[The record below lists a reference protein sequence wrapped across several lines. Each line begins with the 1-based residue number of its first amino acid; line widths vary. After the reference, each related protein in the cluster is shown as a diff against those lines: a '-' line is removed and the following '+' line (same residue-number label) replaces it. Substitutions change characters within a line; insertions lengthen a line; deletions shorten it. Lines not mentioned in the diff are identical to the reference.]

1 MKSTF
6 RGPQGL
12 LAALTLRA
20 FATTALFFVAMAI
33 LSPSPVY
40 AGKEARIYGKVLD
53 QDGKPIPN
61 AAIHLTT
68 PDQDLFKQT
77 LKVNK
82 KGRYSAL
89 IADSTF
95 RYTFAISKEGFET
108 AEVQVSLPLNGTV
121 ERDFTLQPAGAAAA
135 GTSQPAPPVGA
146 AAAIKLYN
154 EGIAAFQGEDLATA
168 RTKLEAAI
176 EKDGDLAQAHGVLAL
191 LLRDQGDQEGALA
204 AADRALAIK
213 PQEATALQAR
223 YDALKA
229 LGRTAEAQAAAEAMA
244 AAGQNVD
251 AAKRVYNDGV
261 AAVHAEDPATALAK
275 FEEAGRLDPNLT
287 QAHIA
292 VAGLYFSQQRYEEA
306 AQAAERTL
314 DLEPTNL
321 KALKVR
327 YESYRSLKNT
337 EKAQEALANLA
348 ANDPDIGPQAFRSQ
362 GVSLFNSN
370 QMPAAIEAFEQA
382 ITIDPNDAKS
392 YYHLGLAYVNTGDTA
407 KAKENFTKFLELAPE
422 DPDAGTAREMVG
434 FL

>member
-1 MKSTF
+1 MRSTS
-6 RGPQGL
+6 RGPNSII
-12 LAALTLRA
+12 AALTLRA
-20 FATTALFFVAMAI
+20 VATTTLFFVAMAI
-33 LSPSPVY
+33 LSPSPVF

-53 QDGKPIPN
+53 QDGKPIPH
-61 AAIHLTT
+61 ASIHLTT
-68 PDQDLFKQT
+68 RDQDLFKQT

-108 AEVQVSLPLNGTV
+108 AEVQVSLPLDGTV
-121 ERDFTLQPAGAAAA
+121 ERDFTLQKAGASAAAA
-135 GTSQPAPPVGA
+135 HQPAAPVGG

-154 EGIAAFQGEDLATA
+154 EGIAAYQEGDKATA

-176 EKDGDLAQAHGVLAL
+176 EKEADLAQAHGVLAL

-204 AADRALAIK
+204 AADRALALK

-229 LGRTAEAQAAAEAMA
+229 LGRGDDAKAAAEALA
-244 AAGQNVD
+244 AAGQNAD

-287 QAHIA
+287 QAHVA

-314 DLEPTNL
+314 DLDPANL

-337 EKAQEALANLA
+337 EKAQEALTALA
-348 ANDPDIGPQAFRSQ
+348 ANDPEIGPQAFRSQ
-362 GVSLFNSN
+362 GVSLFNQN

-382 ITIDPNDAKS
+382 VAIDPNDAKS
-392 YYHLGLAYVNTGDTA
+392 YYHLGLAYVNTGETA